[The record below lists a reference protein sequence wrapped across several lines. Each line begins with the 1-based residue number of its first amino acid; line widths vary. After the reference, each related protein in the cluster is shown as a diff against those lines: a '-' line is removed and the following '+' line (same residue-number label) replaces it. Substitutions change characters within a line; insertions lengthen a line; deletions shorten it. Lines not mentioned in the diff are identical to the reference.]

1 MFVVVVTVNLSRNK
15 PYCYYIKAAMA
26 AFFIE
31 DDTHKGLDIDPVVYY
46 SSASLLPIIEMM
58 L

>member
-1 MFVVVVTVNLSRNK
+1 
-15 PYCYYIKAAMA
+15 MA

-31 DDTHKGLDIDPVVYY
+31 GSMHKGLDIDPVVYY